1 MKFINQ
7 LKQNYLLVCI
17 LALAVFLRIYKAD
30 FQSIWCDEILSM
42 NNSNPKLTLTQL
54 YDNVLFWEY
63 IPHLY
68 FFLLRFVFEI
78 FGYTTLVARIFSAF
92 IGIGGV
98 FGMYLL
104 GKEIYNKNVGLVAAL
119 FLSVNFFHISYSQ
132 EIRPYGLLFLFT
144 VLSFYRLIIF
154 IKNSNLRN
162 AILYGI
168 FTGLIIN
175 SHFFGFI
182 TIFAQYILLLFFLIQ
197 TPKID
202 RKKFF
207 IFSFISGLTTLLVL
221 APGFAA
227 IKRMTEISSF
237 WLAPPTAE
245 VYTNMFKEFFG
256 NSEMVLFVVNPVF
269 IFYIICLFREKQ
281 HRNDLPGIINNKM
294 IFSFIILFV
303 WLIISLVIPVLKSH
317 LDVSMI
323 INRYFISVVGILILV
338 LAIGIQIIKNKWI
351 QAVVIIYIVL
361 FSIIDLFA
369 IKKYYSTVSKSQFRE
384 LTDQI
389 REKNPDNVKI
399 VAFWSWLFPYF
410 YQNEPEIQ
418 IEGKLLED
426 YVNDMKVGN
435 IKQKPFWYAD
445 ANFRPYTMSPEGQA
459 YLDQNFNLVEKI
471 ELHDAWAN
479 YYVPKVENK
488 INIKENLDLSIFKPS
503 YLDDKGNILFFENTN
518 ARTSFMKIEKGNYN
532 LIIKGNS
539 LPAKK
544 INGENAHIKIRINST
559 EIGQFNLSEDI
570 NKQVNTIPFTYDK
583 DEKIRIQLI
592 YDNDLVVGNDDRNVI
607 IYSIKL
613 EKR

>member
-1 MKFINQ
+1 
-7 LKQNYLLVCI
+7 V
-17 LALAVFLRIYKAD
+17 
-30 FQSIWCDEILSM
+30 
-42 NNSNPKLTLTQL
+42 
-54 YDNVLFWEY
+54 
-63 IPHLY
+63 
-68 FFLLRFVFEI
+68 
-78 FGYTTLVARIFSAF
+78 
-92 IGIGGV
+92 
-98 FGMYLL
+98 
-104 GKEIYNKNVGLVAAL
+104 
-119 FLSVNFFHISYSQ
+119 
-132 EIRPYGLLFLFT
+132 
-144 VLSFYRLIIF
+144 F
-154 IKNSNLRN
+154 IKNPNLRN

-175 SHFFGFI
+175 AHFFGFI

-207 IFSFISGLTTLLVL
+207 TFSFISGLTTLLVI

-227 IKRMTEISSF
+227 IKRMTEINSF

-256 NSEMVLFVVNPVF
+256 NSEMVLFVVNMVF
-269 IFYIICLFREKQ
+269 IFYVISLFREKQ
-281 HRNDLPGIINNKM
+281 HRNDLYGIINNKM

-303 WLIISLVIPVLKSH
+303 WLIISLIIPLLKSY

-351 QAVVIIYIVL
+351 QAVVIIYMAL

-369 IKKYYSTVSKSQFRE
+369 VKKYYTTVSKSQFRE

-389 REKNPDNVKI
+389 REKNPDNAKI

-435 IKQKPFWYAD
+435 TKQKPFWYTD
-445 ANFRPYTMSPEGQA
+445 ANFRPYTISPEGQA
-459 YLDQNFNLVEKI
+459 YLNQNFNLVEKI

-479 YYVPKVENK
+479 YYVPKVEAK
-488 INIKENLDLSIFKPS
+488 INVNDNLDLSIFKPVNF
-503 YLDDKGNILFFENTN
+503 DDKGNIMFFENTN
-518 ARTSFMKIEKGNYN
+518 ARTSFMKLEKGNYK
-532 LIIKGNS
+532 LTIKGNS

-544 INGENAHIKIRINST
+544 INGENAHIKIRINGT

-570 NKQVNTIPFTYDK
+570 NKQVNTIPFSYDK

-607 IYSIKL
+607 IYSIRL
-613 EKR
+613 EKI